1 MLVDSLS
8 KVFLLPSIFLGIVKN
23 SELLLAAEEFED
35 LLLLGFGQGARAN
48 WSCVLV
54 GLWLS
59 WLGLWL
65 WLWFLWT
72 WSTSALA
79 RLDLVD
85 FERCDPLDAY
95 HTPEALLVHS
105 DEAEALQRHGLGV
118 VVLARVQELVTRDP
132 LGEGAGVLPVEPVV
146 LGPTFRDL
154 LLHLLVGSAVDRF
167 ADNSGLCASECCGHQ
182 LLETI
187 LFFSLSVGWISSSVF
202 IS

>member
-8 KVFLLPSIFLGIVKN
+8 KVLLLPSISLGIVKN

-72 WSTSALA
+72 WFTSALA
-79 RLDLVD
+79 WLDLVD

-118 VVLARVQELVTRDP
+118 VVFVGVQELVTWDP
-132 LGEGAGVLPVEPVV
+132 LGEGAGVFPMELVV
-146 LGPTFRDL
+146 FGPSFSDL
-154 LLHLLVGSAVDRF
+154 LVSLLVVGPVPGLVDD
-167 ADNSGLCASECCGHQ
+167 AWLGAGECARDQSTEA
-182 LLETI
+182 LVVWLAR
-187 LFFSLSVGWISSSVF
+187 LW
-202 IS
+202 